1 MIVQTDGR
9 TDMTDH
15 VGPPEKFSGD
25 QYQVPATRALQL
37 AMENIFY
44 YLETQYHMQYNI
56 FIFIQ

>member
-1 MIVQTDGR
+1 
-9 TDMTDH
+9 MTDH

-44 YLETQYHMQYNI
+44 YLETQYHKQYNS
-56 FIFIQ
+56 FVLIQ